1 LQERLGERFRELD
14 IPLLVEWPD
23 GQRAALVFV
32 VEEETEPGRFSINR
46 LAHYCLDL
54 AELLATERVVPVVIF
69 LRPGVHPYELKL
81 GGERQSYLHFQ
92 YLACDLYQ
100 WPAERYL
107 ESVNLV
113 ARLNLVNMAY
123 TRDQRL
129 AVYAHAQDGLA
140 GLEPN
145 WDKRLKYVDFIDH
158 YAQLS
163 EAEWRLYQDDYLTR
177 SAQREVIMGMLSY
190 SRQEGWQE
198 GEARSLLTFL
208 EARFGPLDEAIRKQ
222 VSEMDVATLET
233 LIKRAAKADSL
244 EAVFGDKLKH

>member
-1 LQERLGERFRELD
+1 M
-14 IPLLVEWPD
+14 
-23 GQRAALVFV
+23 
-32 VEEETEPGRFSINR
+32 
-46 LAHYCLDL
+46 
-54 AELLATERVVPVVIF
+54 
-69 LRPGVHPYELKL
+69 
-81 GGERQSYLHFQ
+81 
-92 YLACDLYQ
+92 
-100 WPAERYL
+100 
-107 ESVNLV
+107 

-123 TRDQRL
+123 TGDQRL
-129 AVYAHAQDGLA
+129 EVYAHAQDGLA

-163 EAEWRLYQDDYLTR
+163 EAEWQHYQDEYLTS

-222 VSEMDVATLET
+222 VSKMDVATLEA
-233 LIKRAAKADSL
+233 LIKRAATADSL
-244 EAVFGDKLKH
+244 EAVFDDKLNH